1 MSLPSRENDK
11 DDSRLDRR
19 EWAKQRNEKEKKKEI
34 LQRSA
39 FATLIKVIMKFVWRH
54 LRVLS
59 PRLRPRSVY
68 ISARCILVN
77 EP

>member
-1 MSLPSRENDK
+1 MIAAYIEENGQNRGMK
-11 DDSRLDRR
+11 
-19 EWAKQRNEKEKKKEI
+19 KKKKEI

-39 FATLIKVIMKFVWRH
+39 FATLIKVIMEFVWGH

-68 ISARCILVN
+68 ISARRILVN